1 LQQKIKKARNGLI
14 AGSCFFLFWGE
25 YKAFALSGRIVHR
38 WFTQGVA
45 LG

>member
-1 LQQKIKKARNGLI
+1 LQHKIKKARNSLI

-25 YKAFALSGRIVHR
+25 YKAFALSGRMGHC
-38 WFTQGVA
+38 WFTQGDA